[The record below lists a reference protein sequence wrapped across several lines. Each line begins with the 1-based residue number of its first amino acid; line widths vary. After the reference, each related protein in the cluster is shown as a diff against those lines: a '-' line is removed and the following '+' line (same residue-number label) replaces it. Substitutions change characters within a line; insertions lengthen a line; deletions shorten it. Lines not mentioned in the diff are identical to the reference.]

1 MQLSSEPKEPT
12 EVHNQGT
19 PAHRVDMGACT
30 VHQQKVF
37 VDVELHNVHFEHVGV
52 HILPERPEI
61 MHDALHLYGTFE
73 HTRWS
78 YRFRLCWSETSN
90 AEFVRFV
97 MIPPLAFPVRHG
109 ILASSQGKAVNV

>member
-37 VDVELHNVHFEHVGV
+37 VDVELHNVHFERVGV
-52 HILPERPEI
+52 HIFPERPEI

-78 YRFRLCWSETSN
+78 YRLRFYWSEPGD
-90 AEFVRFV
+90 AELVPFITVT
-97 MIPPLAFPVRHG
+97 PLPF
-109 ILASSQGKAVNV
+109 L